1 MAGVKKQQGPG
12 LVIAIYSELGLGLVV
27 FVRYVY
33 ESCNCVKSLLIFG
46 PCTSTWGPFP
56 LCFQKKVSSRQNVNI
71 ALELWRREKE
81 IVSL

>member
-33 ESCNCVKSLLIFG
+33 ESCNCVKSLLVFG
-46 PCTSTWGPFP
+46 PCTSENLVGDRSPFV
-56 LCFQKKVSSRQNVNI
+56 FKKGV
-71 ALELWRREKE
+71 K
-81 IVSL
+81 